1 MQKLLVVLFVF
12 SVLAGCKKT
21 DEGTTDQSNNLE
33 LVFDY
38 QKLPA
43 RATINPKATEIL
55 DGWEEFKAFDTSF
68 DVLYKATNTEDLALA
83 VDDLIEKEKK
93 LNASNYPELFDTFQ
107 IKSRQQVIRTY
118 LYKVKASIL
127 ENQPTTEPTVD
138 MLQAYNAMRKQFNT
152 IVNSQLDK
160 KLILD
165 EN

>member
-43 RATINPKATEIL
+43 RATINPKAAEIL

-93 LNASNYPELFDTFQ
+93 LNAGNYPELFDTFQ

-152 IVNSQLDK
+152 
-160 KLILD
+160 
-165 EN
+165 